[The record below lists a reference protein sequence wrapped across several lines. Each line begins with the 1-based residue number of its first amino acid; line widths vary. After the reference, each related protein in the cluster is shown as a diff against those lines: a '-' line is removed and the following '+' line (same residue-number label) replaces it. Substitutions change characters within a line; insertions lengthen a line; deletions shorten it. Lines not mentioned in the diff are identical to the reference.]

1 MSQPA
6 LRPTA
11 AAPRRVTFPS
21 QRAIVSLRLSERR
34 ALLFLSDVAAI
45 NLTLLTVLAWRFH
58 LPFGW
63 QTAAFQPMW
72 FGLLVGLWAI
82 CAPLLNAYDLRR
94 ASRVGSGA
102 AAGAAVALLVAVIYL
117 SIPYYTP
124 QLPAS
129 RLTAASFVLVMV
141 ASVAAGRAA
150 YALFLVQPT
159 FRHRVLVVGAGRAGR
174 ELVEALRTY
183 TPTEYDAVG
192 FADDDPAKQGEVVA
206 GLPVLGTCRDLLRLA
221 REWGVSEVVV
231 AVARD
236 ENLDASLVG
245 ALLDGHEQGIQITA
259 MAPLYE
265 RLTGRVPLEY
275 AAGNLHVILPVDR
288 DRNRLSLLVKRGV
301 DVLLG
306 LVGGLATLALL
317 PLVALALRLESPGPV
332 FYRQVRAGRG
342 GRPFS
347 LIKFRTMIPDAESTG
362 PRWAE
367 EDDSR
372 VTRIGRILRRLH
384 LDELPQAINLLRGEM
399 SFIGPRPER
408 PEFAASLEKQ
418 IPFYRARHA
427 MRPGIT
433 GWAQVNFG
441 YGSSTEDALI
451 KLQYDLYYNKY
462 ASLYL
467 DLCIFVRTLALVLT
481 LKGR

>member
-21 QRAIVSLRLSERR
+21 QRAVVSLRLSERR
-34 ALLFLSDVAAI
+34 ALPFLGDVAAI

-174 ELVEALRTY
+174 ELVQALRTY

-245 ALLDGHEQGIQITA
+245 G
-259 MAPLYE
+259 
-265 RLTGRVPLEY
+265 
-275 AAGNLHVILPVDR
+275 
-288 DRNRLSLLVKRGV
+288 LV
-301 DVLLG
+301 G
-306 LVGGLATLALL
+306 LVGGLATLPLL

-372 VTRIGRILRRLH
+372 G
-384 LDELPQAINLLRGEM
+384 
-399 SFIGPRPER
+399 
-408 PEFAASLEKQ
+408 
-418 IPFYRARHA
+418 
-427 MRPGIT
+427 
-433 GWAQVNFG
+433 
-441 YGSSTEDALI
+441 
-451 KLQYDLYYNKY
+451 
-462 ASLYL
+462 
-467 DLCIFVRTLALVLT
+467 
-481 LKGR
+481 

>member
-21 QRAIVSLRLSERR
+21 QPAVVSLRLSERG
-34 ALLFLSDVAAI
+34 ALLFLPVVGAI

-117 SIPYYTP
+117 SIPYYPP

-275 AAGNLHVILPVDR
+275 AAGNLHVI
-288 DRNRLSLLVKRGV
+288 
-301 DVLLG
+301 
-306 LVGGLATLALL
+306 L